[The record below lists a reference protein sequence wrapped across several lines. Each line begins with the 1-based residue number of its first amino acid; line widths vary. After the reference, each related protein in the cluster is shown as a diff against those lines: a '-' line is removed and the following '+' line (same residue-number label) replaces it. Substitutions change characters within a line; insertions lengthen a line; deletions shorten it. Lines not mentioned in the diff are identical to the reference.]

1 MQWSREKPK
10 KGDFVMYIKEI
21 VPNNLHERRYGI
33 CTADKLSGLNDYVRI
48 YISTGEHI
56 NVKINEVIVII

>member
-1 MQWSREKPK
+1 
-10 KGDFVMYIKEI
+10 MYIKEI

-56 NVKINEVIVII
+56 NVKINEVLL